1 MLTSPVLSSSPCEAQ
16 DESADS
22 GEPQADHSVTLEFTK
37 ICKVSPVRGDVVTM
51 LP

>member
-1 MLTSPVLSSSPCEAQ
+1 MLTSPVLSSSPC
-16 DESADS
+16 ESADS